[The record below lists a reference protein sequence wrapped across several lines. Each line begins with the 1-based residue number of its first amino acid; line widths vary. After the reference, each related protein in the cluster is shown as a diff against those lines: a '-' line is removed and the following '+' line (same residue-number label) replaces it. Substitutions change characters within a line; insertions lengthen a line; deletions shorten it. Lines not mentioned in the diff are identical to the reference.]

1 VVETAVSPAAAKRP
15 PDPPPQA
22 GKGRGGG
29 LRVAAPLTAAL
40 LIALLGAITLSGH
53 WPQLRQVVPFTSKGL
68 VAIPASDITRVEIR
82 TGPDAVAL
90 HRDAG
95 GWTID
100 GVSGAVPA
108 ELASHVD
115 AGLRLAHV
123 SEPAR
128 EMAAN
133 ELTPGSFAEFG
144 LDPPASVVAL
154 STASGAVATLNFGV
168 LNPAGTSQY
177 VRLGGTPTVYLM
189 GRHVGAEW
197 QVAGDMARRLRG
209 QAEPTVAS
217 RGTSLFL
224 PVSMAQVWAVEIVS
238 AGKLTRFERDGSG
251 NWFRHVGQHSHT
263 ASGNAHVADPAQAAL
278 IATALEAFD
287 ATAIEAR
294 IGRADA
300 AQLAQLGLNFP
311 TVIVLLYARDS
322 SQALARIEFGGSADS
337 LDRYARLGPNG
348 DVVTVAEF
356 EVRRLT
362 ELLKAVGAGS

>member
-1 VVETAVSPAAAKRP
+1 MSPAVAKP
-15 PDPPPQA
+15 PPNPSPQA
-22 GKGRGGG
+22 GQSRGGG
-29 LRVAAPLTAAL
+29 LRFVAPLIAAL
-40 LIALLGAITLSGH
+40 LIALLAAITLSGH
-53 WPQLRQVVPFTSKGL
+53 WPQLQQMVPFTSKGL
-68 VAIPASDITRVEIR
+68 VAIPPSDIARVELR
-82 TGPDAVAL
+82 TGQDIVAFR
-90 HRDAG
+90 RDTG

-100 GVSGAVPA
+100 GVTGTAPA

-115 AGLRLAHV
+115 VGLRLAHV

-128 EMAAN
+128 EMAAS

-144 LDPPASVVAL
+144 LDPPAIVVTL

-168 LNPAGTSQY
+168 LNPASTSQY
-177 VRLGGTPTVYLM
+177 VRLGGAPTVYLM

-209 QAEPTVAS
+209 QAEPAVAS

-238 AGKLTRFERDGSG
+238 AGKLTRFERDSAG

-263 ASGNAHVADPAQAAL
+263 ASSNAHVADPAQARL

-287 ATAIEAR
+287 ATAVEAHV
-294 IGRADA
+294 GRADA
-300 AQLAQLGLNFP
+300 AQLVQFGLTFP

-337 LDRYARLGPNG
+337 LDRYARLAPNG